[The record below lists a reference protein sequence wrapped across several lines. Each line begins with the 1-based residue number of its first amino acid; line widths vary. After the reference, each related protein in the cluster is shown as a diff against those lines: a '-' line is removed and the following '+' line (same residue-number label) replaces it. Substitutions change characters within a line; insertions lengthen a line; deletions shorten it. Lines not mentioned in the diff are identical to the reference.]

1 MLKDDNMDKI
11 EKLCNSDSKDIPLT
25 ALISIIYRSHRVYL
39 NNEIDNL
46 ELSAGQIPVLIE
58 LLKIEN
64 SSQEEL
70 SDRLCI
76 DKGSI
81 ARSLKKMED
90 VKIIKR
96 EFSEENRRKYNI
108 SLTNKGKKVGLKIK
122 EIDGEWEKL
131 LCEELSS
138 INKGEFKENLKN
150 LSIKALNLSKNI
162 NE

>member
-1 MLKDDNMDKI
+1 MDKI

-122 EIDGEWEKL
+122 EIDSKWEKL
-131 LCEELSS
+131 ICEELSS

>member
-122 EIDGEWEKL
+122 EIDSEWEKL
-131 LCEELSS
+131 ICEELSS